1 MEPIDIG
8 EVIRKKSP
16 SLAKK
21 LPGFVVS
28 LIGRIVHI
36 KEINEVLRLCDG
48 KRGVDFA
55 EGTLGYL
62 NVKGKIHFIDKAAF
76 LPADRY
82 VFVSNHP
89 LGGLDGLI
97 LTAEIN
103 KRFGPAKFLVNN
115 ILMNVEPLQDVFV
128 PVNNLGTAESKEISG
143 IKELYKSDFHV
154 LNFPAG
160 ACSRLIKGKI
170 QDLPWKKSFVRE
182 ALKSGRK
189 IVPIYFGGKNSKR
202 FYWTSKI
209 RMALGIKA
217 FIEMILLPDEMFRQK
232 NKELDVIIGTPISPE
247 EITGS
252 GKSAVEW
259 CDIIRKK
266 VYGYASGYSA
276 GR

>member
-16 SLAKK
+16 SLARR
-21 LPGFVVS
+21 LPGFVIR
-28 LIGRIVHI
+28 LIGKIVHI
-36 KEINEVLRLCDG
+36 GEINDVLRLCEG
-48 KRGVDFA
+48 KRGVEFA
-55 EGTLGYL
+55 EGTLEYL
-62 NVKGKIHFIDKAAF
+62 NVKSNIRYEDRNAFRRGDK
-76 LPADRY
+76 Y
-82 VFVSNHP
+82 IFVSNHP

-103 KRFGPAKFLVNN
+103 RRFGPAKFLVNN

-128 PVNNLGTAESKEISG
+128 PVNNLGRAAN
-143 IKELYKSDFHV
+143 KELAGVRDIYRSDFHV

-182 ALKSGRK
+182 SLKCGRS
-189 IVPIYFGGKNSKR
+189 IVPVYFGGKNSKR

-217 FIEMILLPDEMFRQK
+217 FIEMILLPDEMFRQR
-232 NKELDVIIGTPISPE
+232 NKTFDVVIGTPVSPE
-247 EITGS
+247 EIKNS
-252 GKSAVEW
+252 GKSPQEW
-259 CDIIRKK
+259 CDAIRQR
-266 VYGYASGYSA
+266 VYEYASSNTTD
-276 GR
+276 R

>member
-8 EVIRKKSP
+8 DVIKRKSP

-21 LPGFVVS
+21 LPKFVVS
-28 LIGRIVHI
+28 LMGKIVHI
-36 KEINEVLRLCDG
+36 REINEVLRLCDG

-55 EGTLGYL
+55 EGTLNYL
-62 NVKGKIHFIDKAAF
+62 NVKGRFHYMDESAF
-76 LPADRY
+76 QKGDRY

-89 LGGLDGLI
+89 LGGLDGLL
-97 LTAEIN
+97 LTAELN
-103 KRFGPAKFLVNN
+103 RRFGPAKFLVNN

-128 PVNNLGTAESKEISG
+128 PVNNLGTAASKEVEG
-143 IKELYKSDFHV
+143 VKELYRSDFHV

-182 ALKSGRK
+182 AIKSGRK

-217 FIEMILLPDEMFRQK
+217 FIEMVLLPDEMFRQK
-232 NKELDVIIGTPISPE
+232 NKVLDVVIGTPISPE
-247 EITGS
+247 EIKES
-252 GKSAVEW
+252 GKSSVEW

-266 VYGYASGYSA
+266 VYEYASGYSA
-276 GR
+276 RR